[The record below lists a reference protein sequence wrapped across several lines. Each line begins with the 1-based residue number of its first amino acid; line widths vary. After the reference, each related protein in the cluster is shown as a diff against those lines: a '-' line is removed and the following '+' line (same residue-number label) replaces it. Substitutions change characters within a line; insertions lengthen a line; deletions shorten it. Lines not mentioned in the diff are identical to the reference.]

1 MTQEQVVQQ
10 VLGRVKMEESQVG
23 IAQNVLQLWV
33 ASFPS
38 KYMFGHREVLWRLP
52 GSVGNMAQKAVGFE
66 CASCKKGKHSSCV
79 SLRCACLRC
88 HPARPTPH
96 KTIWR

>member
-33 ASFPS
+33 ANFPS
-38 KYMFGHREVLWRLP
+38 KYMFGHREVLWGERL
-52 GSVGNMAQKAVGFE
+52 VRRELATRWVRLE
-66 CASCKKGKHSSCV
+66 
-79 SLRCACLRC
+79 
-88 HPARPTPH
+88 
-96 KTIWR
+96 